1 MGDAMNEKQLQKL
14 IKQNSEKA
22 ERAKKQKPGRA
33 YDSTLVRKEAENE
46 DIEREEFFDEMKR
59 REF

>member
-1 MGDAMNEKQLQKL
+1 MNEKQLQKL
-14 IKQNSEKA
+14 IKKNSELA

-33 YDSTLVRKEAENE
+33 YDSTLTRKEAEKE